1 MGLGAPMQY
10 LPLLPL
16 LHLLSLLDGGHDG
29 LGEVVIAHRGWL
41 PVPWVRGL
49 PSHPPG
55 WDHWTVGGGD
65 LVPLHFR
72 FPDVAHFR
80 GQVGRVEPHG
90 GQTTMG
96 HALTG
101 RRWGDAGVEQAV
113 IRQAAIPVGECV
125 WREDALV
132 RGGGD
137 CLRLQGW
144 EMALFWPAV
153 TLLQAERARADGV
166 GIQLEGRGLE
176 GAVEGSIGVLRIGI
190 LR

>member
-1 MGLGAPMQY
+1 MGLGAAMQH

-29 LGEVVIAHRGWL
+29 LGEVVIAHWGWV

-49 PSHPPG
+49 PSQPPG
-55 WDHWTVGGGD
+55 WHHWTVGGGD

-72 FPDVAHFR
+72 FPDVAHFGR
-80 GQVGRVEPHG
+80 QVGRMEPHG
-90 GQTTMG
+90 GHTTMG

-101 RRWGDAGVEQAV
+101 SGWGNAGVEQAV
-113 IRQAAIPVGECV
+113 IRQAAVPVGECV
-125 WREDALV
+125 GREDALV

-144 EMALFWPAV
+144 ELALLRPAV
-153 TLLQAERARADGV
+153 TLLQAERARVDGV
-166 GIQLEGRGLE
+166 RIQLEGRGLE
-176 GAVEGSIGVLRIGI
+176 GAVEGSIGVLRQI
-190 LR
+190 